1 MPSNYEKYQEGFRNP
16 DGYTSLEGMVGAQR
30 RREFD
35 NFLSR
40 NPGSAAPQAQL
51 KNDRP
56 RRSASMATAKSAAKA
71 CALLCA
77 IVFAAYGWSERGGT
91 LVVALGYAMAG
102 APTRRVCRLR
112 ALLGVGRSQ
121 IRDEDRP
128 VVYRRGAIAVGRL
141 FTRACKLSRKK
152 LCGHGAGAETAGA
165 GGRAA
170 GVRCTLP
177 GWRVSLS
184 GAIAAATQQDSELG
198 ELQSIAKLAGSHIK
212 GRRRR
217 RGNCVV
223 NS

>member
-102 APTRRVCRLR
+102 ALLGGCAGFALYWAWVVLKFVMKIVLWCTGA
-112 ALLGVGRSQ
+112 ALL
-121 IRDEDRP
+121 
-128 VVYRRGAIAVGRL
+128 L
-141 FTRACKLSRKK
+141 W
-152 LCGHGAGAETAGA
+152 
-165 GGRAA
+165 GGYLLVHA
-170 GVRCTLP
+170 
-177 GWRVSLS
+177 S
-184 GAIAAATQQDSELG
+184 
-198 ELQSIAKLAGSHIK
+198 
-212 GRRRR
+212 
-217 RGNCVV
+217 
-223 NS
+223 